1 MLLLVRSNQGY
12 LAGGIGGEF
21 PPKNFKFL
29 PTLKK
34 AKFLGGEH
42 FPPDQ
47 ICEFL
52 TKFIKLKVKFCID
65 SIIK

>member
-1 MLLLVRSNQGY
+1 MNKWRPSQGY
-12 LAGGIGGEF
+12 LAGGNRGEF
-21 PPKNFKFL
+21 PPKNLKFP

-34 AKFLGGEH
+34 AKFFGGGEH

-47 ICEFL
+47 IREFL